1 MLPGVGVFGTDSTV
15 KCLVPILLSCGF
27 KVNAIWGLTRDD
39 AAKTALTLK
48 IDFHTDKVDEVLLH
62 KDVDLVFI
70 HCPPQKQS
78 PIAVKALGI
87 GKHVICGTPG
97 GPRQLE
103 ALHMVKAAQ
112 YYPSLMSVM
121 CNGLRFL
128 PCFVEMRKRILEG
141 YIGEVTAC
149 EARVLCGTLL
159 EDNYNWKCE
168 ELMGGGVL
176 NIYGGIIIDLITF
189 LTSQR
194 ATSVHAML
202 KTFTTQTENID
213 GIRRITS
220 DDFCSLQM
228 ELEQGACVAL
238 TLNNYVPSQFTHDI
252 LICGTK
258 GYLVVRN
265 TNLFGQTHHSDGE
278 ERLFTDDDDTLNERL
293 AEVTENFTLPIKLK
307 VFLKLPC
314 LSADSTK
321 IIFIYLTK
329 IQYILFC
336 NSFNMNLYSVSG
348 FRSYKFRPIRYSSNS
363 FARFGKIS

>member
-1 MLPGVGVFGTDSTV
+1 MLPGVGVFGTDATV

-27 KVNAIWGLTRDD
+27 KVNAIWGLTERK
-39 AAKTALTLK
+39 AREAGNALK
-48 IDFHTDKVDEVLLH
+48 IEFHTDKVDEVLLH

-97 GPRQLE
+97 GPKQLD

-112 YYPSLMSVM
+112 YYPALMSVM

-128 PCFVEMRKRILEG
+128 PCFVQMKQLILDG
-141 YIGEVTAC
+141 YIGTVTAC

-159 EDNYNWKCE
+159 KDKYDWMCE

-176 NIYGGIIIDLITF
+176 NVYGGIIIDLITF

-194 ATSVHAML
+194 ATNVHAML
-202 KTFTTQTENID
+202 KTFTPQTEKID

-228 ELEQGACVAL
+228 ELEDGACVAL
-238 TLNNYVPSQFTHDI
+238 TLNNHVPSQFAHEI

-258 GYLVVRN
+258 GRLVVKN
-265 TNLFGQTHHSDGE
+265 TDLFGQKNDSAQE
-278 ERLFTDDDDTLNERL
+278 ETLHMDQENILNESRTGVSTY
-293 AEVTENFTLPIKLK
+293 ESRCSETE
-307 VFLKLPC
+307 
-314 LSADSTK
+314 
-321 IIFIYLTK
+321 
-329 IQYILFC
+329 
-336 NSFNMNLYSVSG
+336 
-348 FRSYKFRPIRYSSNS
+348 
-363 FARFGKIS
+363 